1 MAQQRFWN
9 FKEDDLTGLLI
20 RWMTGLHPSG
30 RYFGYDFVSSANMT
44 LGLAHSTTGFK
55 YVEAPTT
62 AESAFLG
69 MVVTRQGTIIIE
81 DTALSIGTV
90 TNGDATNPRIDTV
103 ILTHERSEIVGGTQ
117 ALYSIITGVPGATP
131 TAPTV
136 TDALRQTIVG
146 TLYVPANT
154 TLLNDV
160 GVVWT
165 PSQKPN
171 FANANPLDYI
181 NLTANRATETNA
193 DGDLVA
199 SLVTNTEL
207 NVLDGMTAST
217 AELNK
222 LDGATPTTTEIN
234 YVDGVTSPI
243 QTQINDKEPTITGGA
258 TSIVTTDLTI
268 NRVLVSDA
276 SGKVTVHPT
285 VSDTELSV
293 LDGLTATTAELNIL
307 DGATPTTTE
316 LNYVDGVTSPIQTQ
330 LNSMVEVDSGGVDTV
345 LKVKII
351 DIGDWDM
358 DVTTQITV
366 THGIPDYKKIKRISV
381 MIRDDTDSLYTPID
395 TFAASTAPQGSFVSV
410 ASTTVTLKRLLAGY
424 YDSIIFATTPYNRGW
439 ITIEYAAS

>member
-117 ALYSIITGVPGATP
+117 ALYSIITGVPGVTP

-243 QTQINDKEPTITGGA
+243 QTQLNGKEPTITGGA
-258 TSIVTTDLTI
+258 TSIVTTDLAA

-276 SGKVTVHPT
+276 LGKVIVHPT

-293 LDGLTATTAELNIL
+293 LEGLTSTTAELNIL
-307 DGATPTTTE
+307 DGVTATATE
-316 LNYVDGVTSPIQTQ
+316 LNHVDGVTSAIQTQ
-330 LNSMVEVDSGGVDTV
+330 LNGKEPTVGYGIAEAADNVTDLDLIVRPGVYSPITTAANTPIASELFDVIIHTASTGGFQGQLFTDISTGTIYHRSKSGG
-345 LKVKII
+345 
-351 DIGDWDM
+351 
-358 DVTTQITV
+358 
-366 THGIPDYKKIKRISV
+366 
-381 MIRDDTDSLYTPID
+381 
-395 TFAASTAPQGSFVSV
+395 AAWTAWVSIN
-410 ASTTVTLKRLLAGY
+410 T
-424 YDSIIFATTPYNRGW
+424 
-439 ITIEYAAS
+439 